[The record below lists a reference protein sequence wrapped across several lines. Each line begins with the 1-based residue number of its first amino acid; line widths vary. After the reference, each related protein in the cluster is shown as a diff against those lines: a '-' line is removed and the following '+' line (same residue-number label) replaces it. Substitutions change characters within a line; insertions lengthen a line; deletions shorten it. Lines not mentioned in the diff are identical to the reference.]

1 MKIVP
6 NYNCYSYEVNKL
18 KNHITK
24 ANILMMMA
32 TIITSMNLTGFAMVQ
47 DNLQNA
53 SLTPGENG
61 PHTVTA
67 STIDLDTSAPV
78 IDALDIV
85 IPYGT
90 SIRPDEMGIITDDQ
104 DESPRLEIVSVTEV
118 TAGNGKNTTTA
129 KGSSL
134 AATASTASTVNLHE
148 TTTAVESVK
157 ETVTEE
163 TAVTKSPDVASDTSK
178 ASAAA
183 GSFDSATIAA
193 STEVAATAVTDES
206 AATSMAAGETAD
218 SPTAGPGY
226 LFSTLGQFCVVLK
239 GTDKSGNE
247 STKTITVTV
256 TDSIPPVFDGL
267 SERFSLTDKNKNAP
281 DYLAGITASDEID
294 GDITEKIKVDDSKV
308 QYGKAGSYNVTYSVS
323 DSSGNEVISSTP
335 VIINDTTP
343 PAIIL
348 LNSDFDL
355 FVTDK
360 KPDYAAFVIATDTVD
375 GDVKD
380 SLSIDDS
387 TVRYNQSGMYTAIV
401 RALDKSG
408 NSAEKTVN
416 VNVTAGWI
424 TQDGKKYYYSPQD
437 GHLYHSWSHIDEK
450 LYYFDPED
458 GHMLTGLQNIERRQ
472 YLLDSKDG
480 HMVTGWQTIGGNKY
494 YFSPDDGHMYHD
506 WSHIKDDLFY
516 FDPDD
521 GRMMTG
527 LQNIDGG
534 QYLLDSKDGHMVT
547 GWQTIDSNK
556 YYFSP
561 DDGHMYHSWS
571 NIKGDEYYFDPT
583 KGHLLTGLLTIGGDQ
598 YLMDET
604 DGHQLTGWQTI
615 DDEKYYFSE
624 NDGHMYHDWSTIDGT
639 EYYFD
644 KSDGHMYTGR
654 HYVDGEEYNF
664 GTSGAAT
671 KVVQTRSSGN
681 YNNSATKSFS
691 SYSYIGNRNTRK
703 FHRASCSSVSQMNE
717 GNKVGFDSRS
727 EAIDG
732 GYSPCKRCKP

>member
-1 MKIVP
+1 M
-6 NYNCYSYEVNKL
+6 

-104 DESPRLEIVSVTEV
+104 DESPRLEIISVTEV

-335 VIINDTTP
+335 VIINDTTS

-547 GWQTIDSNK
+547 GWQTID
-556 YYFSP
+556 
-561 DDGHMYHSWS
+561 
-571 NIKGDEYYFDPT
+571 
-583 KGHLLTGLLTIGGDQ
+583 
-598 YLMDET
+598 
-604 DGHQLTGWQTI
+604 
-615 DDEKYYFSE
+615 DEKYYFSE

>member
-1 MKIVP
+1 
-6 NYNCYSYEVNKL
+6 
-18 KNHITK
+18 
-24 ANILMMMA
+24 MMA
-32 TIITSMNLTGFAMVQ
+32 TIITSMNLTGFDMVQ
-47 DNLQNA
+47 DDFQNV
-53 SLTPGENG
+53 SLTPSENG
-61 PHTVTA
+61 PHTVTT
-67 STIDLDTSAPV
+67 SNQDTIAPV

-90 SIRPDEMGIITDDQ
+90 SLRPDEMGIITDDQ
-104 DESPRLEIVSVTEV
+104 DESPKLEIVSVTEV
-118 TAGNGKNTTTA
+118 TVDNDKSTTTA
-129 KGSSL
+129 KRSTLS
-134 AATASTASTVNLHE
+134 ATASTASTVNLHE
-148 TTTAVESVK
+148 TTTAAEPVK
-157 ETVTEE
+157 ETITEE
-163 TAVTKSPDVASDTSK
+163 TAVVSDTYK
-178 ASAAA
+178 ATDAA
-183 GSFDSATIAA
+183 GSFESSSIAA
-193 STEVAATAVTDES
+193 TTEVAAVAITDES
-206 AATSMAAGETAD
+206 VAPSMTAGETAD
-218 SPTAGPGY
+218 IPTVDSGY
-226 LFSTLGQFCVVLK
+226 LFSTPGQFSVVLK
-239 GTDKSGNE
+239 GIDKSGNE

-256 TDSIPPVFDGL
+256 TDSIPPVFGGL
-267 SERFSLTDKNKNAP
+267 SEGFSLTDQNKNAP
-281 DYLAGITASDEID
+281 DYLTGITASDEID

-387 TVRYNQSGMYTAIV
+387 TVRYNQSGKYTAIV

-437 GHLYHSWSHIDEK
+437 GHLYHSWSYIDEK

-480 HMVTGWQTIGGNKY
+480 HMVTGWQTIE
-494 YFSPDDGHMYHD
+494 
-506 WSHIKDDLFY
+506 
-516 FDPDD
+516 
-521 GRMMTG
+521 
-527 LQNIDGG
+527 
-534 QYLLDSKDGHMVT
+534 
-547 GWQTIDSNK
+547 SNK

-571 NIKGDEYYFDPT
+571 NIKGEEYYFDPT
-583 KGHLLTGLLTIGGDQ
+583 KGHLLTGLLTIDGDQ

-615 DDEKYYFSE
+615 DGEKYYFSE

-681 YNNSATKSFS
+681 HNNSGTKSIS

-727 EAIDG
+727 DAIDG